1 MILPKLRMLRD
12 ANPIT
17 GQVWVV
23 DENNHC
29 VAQFRIKKPECHIAK
44 ATSDVMDAGLNHE
57 MAEALITRL
66 NTQWTIRQTQLK

>member
-12 ANPIT
+12 TNPIT

-29 VAQFRIKKPECHIAK
+29 VAQFRIKKPECHIAN
-44 ATSDVMDAGLNHE
+44 ATSDIMDASLNHE
-57 MAEALITRL
+57 MAEALIINL
-66 NTQWTIRQTQLK
+66 HSLWTLKQNVR